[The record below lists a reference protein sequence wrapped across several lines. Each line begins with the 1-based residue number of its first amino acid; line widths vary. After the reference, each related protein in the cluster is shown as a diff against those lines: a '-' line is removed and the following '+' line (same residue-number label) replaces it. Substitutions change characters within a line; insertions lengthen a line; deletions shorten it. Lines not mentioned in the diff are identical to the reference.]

1 MAQQTWIGRLM
12 FTVLVLVI
20 GLTSR
25 SDAQVGLNRK
35 ILLQQD
41 LDIPGYETIL
51 AEAFVAV
58 GGREGKHKHPGALI
72 GYILEGE
79 MDLELE
85 GHPTKSLK
93 PGDSLLIPAGQV
105 HEGINKGKVPIKA
118 LVTFVVKKGEPLT
131 TSVP

>member
-1 MAQQTWIGRLM
+1 MTQQTWIGRLM
-12 FTVLVLVI
+12 FTALVLVI

-58 GGREGKHKHPGALI
+58 GGREGKHKHPGALK

-79 MDLELE
+79 MDVELE
-85 GHPTKSLK
+85 GHPTQSLK
-93 PGDSLLIPAGQV
+93 PGDPLLIPAGQV

>member
-1 MAQQTWIGRLM
+1 MAEQTWIGRLM
-12 FTVLVLVI
+12 FTVLVLLI

-58 GGREGKHKHPGALI
+58 GGRRESTSTPAL
-72 GYILEGE
+72 
-79 MDLELE
+79 
-85 GHPTKSLK
+85 S
-93 PGDSLLIPAGQV
+93 
-105 HEGINKGKVPIKA
+105 
-118 LVTFVVKKGEPLT
+118 
-131 TSVP
+131 

>member
-1 MAQQTWIGRLM
+1 MTQQTWIGRLM
-12 FTVLVLVI
+12 FTVLVI

-58 GGREGKHKHPGALI
+58 GGREGKHKHPGTLI

>member
-20 GLTSR
+20 GLSSR

-58 GGREGKHKHPGALI
+58 GGREGKHKHPGTLI